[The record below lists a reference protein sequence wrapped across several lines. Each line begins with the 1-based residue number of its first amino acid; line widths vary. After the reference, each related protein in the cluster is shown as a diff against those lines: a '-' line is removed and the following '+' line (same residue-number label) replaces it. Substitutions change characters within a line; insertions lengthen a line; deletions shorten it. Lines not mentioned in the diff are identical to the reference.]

1 MGPEPA
7 RTASEP
13 TLPSTSPSMSLCSA
27 PSRSPPPSRLQMEY
41 KGVAEVVINKC
52 HAHNELSAHAE
63 RKLLVA
69 ECNAQV
75 SLHRTPFMI
84 GAAPRGCQSCMS
96 LLLGQKYR
104 PAQCTWSA

>member
-13 TLPSTSPSMSLCSA
+13 TLPSTSPSMPLCSA

-41 KGVAEVVINKC
+41 KGVAEVFINKC
-52 HAHNELSAHAE
+52 HAHIDLSAHAE